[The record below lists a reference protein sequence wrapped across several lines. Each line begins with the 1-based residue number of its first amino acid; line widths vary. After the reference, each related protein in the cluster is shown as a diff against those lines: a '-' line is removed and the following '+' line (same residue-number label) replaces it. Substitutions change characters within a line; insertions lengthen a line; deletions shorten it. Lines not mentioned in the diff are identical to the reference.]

1 MSTSKRHI
9 RILLLSAAALTL
21 LLAGCER
28 VDGPTPQPETQ
39 EEIRLNAAVWQMM
52 QGAPSYR
59 ISPYTNANLSSDEY
73 GFTCYAYTAGTTEAY
88 INGSNVRYISSEW
101 QFQDGKHYWPASG
114 ALDFFT
120 YMPATPPAYISDI
133 TYAVSGEPTTPHP
146 YFVCA
151 NLPMTDDGQPSS
163 LKEFIYAVTPNQ
175 SKVSPGASGVTMSF
189 KHPFALIKFAVGGS
203 DADITIKEM
212 SFSEMKTGGTCTF
225 DGSAST
231 WSDLTGSATLSITED
246 LQYGSAKTQTAPFLV
261 IPNNYG
267 DKTLTVK
274 VSWTDWGEQID
285 HYLTTTV
292 DLDWDAGKSY
302 TYTLNVTK
310 TDLIVNT
317 TKYTEQW

>member
-1 MSTSKRHI
+1 
-9 RILLLSAAALTL
+9 
-21 LLAGCER
+21 
-28 VDGPTPQPETQ
+28 
-39 EEIRLNAAVWQMM
+39 
-52 QGAPSYR
+52 
-59 ISPYTNANLSSDEY
+59 
-73 GFTCYAYTAGTTEAY
+73 
-88 INGSNVRYISSEW
+88 
-101 QFQDGKHYWPASG
+101 
-114 ALDFFT
+114 
-120 YMPATPPAYISDI
+120 
-133 TYAVSGEPTTPHP
+133 
-146 YFVCA
+146 
-151 NLPMTDDGQPSS
+151 
-163 LKEFIYAVTPNQ
+163 
-175 SKVSPGASGVTMSF
+175 
-189 KHPFALIKFAVGGS
+189 
-203 DADITIKEM
+203 
-212 SFSEMKTGGTCTF
+212 MKTGGTCTF